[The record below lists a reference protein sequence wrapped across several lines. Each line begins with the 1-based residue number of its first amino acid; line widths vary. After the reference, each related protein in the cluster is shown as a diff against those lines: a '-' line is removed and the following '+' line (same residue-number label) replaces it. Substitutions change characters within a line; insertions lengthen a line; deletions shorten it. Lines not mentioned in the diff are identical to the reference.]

1 MSGRILLVDSIAT
14 NRIVLRVKLLAAH
27 YVVQPCASLAEAN
40 AAIAADRP
48 DLIVVDFDGP
58 DCGAAGLCKS
68 LRADP
73 GTTAIPI
80 IATGAFADGQARV
93 AALRA
98 GVDVLLGKPVN
109 DTVLQAR
116 IRSLLRG
123 RDMESE
129 LQLREDTQRALGF
142 ADDAA
147 PFATLGRVAMVT
159 AGQAALSPTLRA
171 LMDRLPAHCQTV
183 DAGQV
188 LGAAGVTPV
197 PDLFIIDGA
206 ARSDTGGGPAATDV
220 LRLVADLHSRSGTR
234 HAAQLVIV
242 PENATETAAMALDLG
257 ANDISSET
265 ADIDE
270 LDLRVRNLL
279 RRKLQADRLRDS
291 VRSGLE
297 AAVTDSLTGLYNR
310 RYALPHLAKMAEQA
324 RRNGSDFAVM
334 VLDID
339 HFKSINDA
347 HGHAVGDRVLVEVA
361 ERLRDNLRAVDL
373 IARIG
378 GEEFLVAMPDT
389 SAEQARG
396 AAERLRRRIED
407 ETFDASPISPPCGI
421 ANRAAG
427 RIDVTLSIGVAM
439 GGSLNPLAED
449 IGALFDR
456 ADAAL
461 YAAKSAGRNMV
472 TLSRSAA

>member
-1 MSGRILLVDSIAT
+1 MSGRILLVDTIAT

-27 YVVQPCASLAEAN
+27 YLVHPCASLAEAR
-40 AAIAADRP
+40 AAIASEHP
-48 DLIVVDFDGP
+48 DLIVIDFDGP
-58 DCGAAGLCKS
+58 EGGAADFCMA

-73 GTTAIPI
+73 ETAVIPI
-80 IATGAFADGQARV
+80 LATGIFADAQARTS
-93 AALRA
+93 ALRA
-98 GVDVLLGKPVN
+98 GADDILVKPVN
-109 DTVLQAR
+109 DTLLQAR

-123 RDMESE
+123 SAADSE
-129 LQLREDTQRALGF
+129 LRLREDTQRALGF
-142 ADDAA
+142 AEDA
-147 PFATLGRVAMVT
+147 PQFAAMGRVAMVT
-159 AGQAALSPTLRA
+159 TGQGALSPTLRA
-171 LMDRLPAHCQTV
+171 VMDRLPAHCQAV
-183 DAGQV
+183 EAGQV
-188 LGAAGVTPV
+188 LGPSGVMPA

-206 ARSDTGGGPAATDV
+206 SRGETGEPNANEV
-220 LRLVADLHSRSGTR
+220 LRLVADLHSRSGSR
-234 HAAQLVIV
+234 HAAQLVFLM
-242 PENATETAAMALDLG
+242 ETAADTAAMALDLG
-257 ANDISSET
+257 ANDLASDR
-265 ADIDE
+265 AGVDE
-270 LDLRVRNLL
+270 LDLRIRRLL

-291 VRSGLE
+291 VRYGLQ

-310 RYALPHLAKMAEQA
+310 RYALPHLAKMAEHA
-324 RRNGSDFAVM
+324 HRNGSDFAVM

-347 HGHAVGDRVLVEVA
+347 HGHAVGDRVLTEVA
-361 ERLRDNLRAVDL
+361 QRLRDNLRAVDL

-407 ETFDASPISPPCGI
+407 EAFDASPVATHCGI

-427 RIDVTLSIGVAM
+427 RIGVTLSIGVAM
-439 GGSLNPLAED
+439 GGPLDPANED
-449 IGALFDR
+449 IGALFNR